1 MDQVAKLAKVG
12 KGTIYTFYK
21 NKEELF
27 QEIISSLIKEMK
39 TAAEDVMDNNDPF
52 FINADRVLYT
62 LLEFRTEHQLMIK
75 LLQEEKEIGT
85 PAVTEV
91 VQKLEDTIV
100 KYMSNIIQEGIASGE
115 IKDCDPELTAFVILK
130 LYIALIFDWERTR
143 KPLEKEQISQFFHLY
158 LMNGLSCR

>member
-1 MDQVAKLAKVG
+1 
-12 KGTIYTFYK
+12 
-21 NKEELF
+21 
-27 QEIISSLIKEMK
+27 MK
-39 TAAEDVMDNNDPF
+39 RAAEEVMDNDDPF

-100 KYMSNIIQEGIASGE
+100 KYMSNIIKEGIVSGE

-130 LYIALIFDWERTR
+130 LYVSLIFDWEKTR
-143 KPLEKEQISQFFHLY
+143 EPLEKEQISEFFHLY
-158 LMNGLSCR
+158 LMNGLSNR